1 MALFHNYPYTNFHD
15 LNLDWIIEIVKELKA
30 IVDQIDVDEINRR
43 FSNIES
49 ILATHTADIE
59 LLKSQS
65 TAAAAA
71 INTLQT
77 TVSGIQVDIAQIH
90 SQIDGVIDQI
100 AAAVTELTGDVSA
113 LQSELDTYRT
123 ATDSRLSQL
132 EDAAFGQLVLS
143 PLPYNFLMDMRN
155 GLSKGIT
162 IVQDDSSQTANSI
175 QWVTGGTQTDT
186 ATNKEKL
193 TGTFQIPRF
202 YKSGNQCHLVIP
214 SVLPYRYKMN
224 VDENIY
230 FYAQRY
236 MGAQS
241 INTGIAYIPVTTMG
255 ALLADGGV
263 QNTSSLQHGPLLDLE
278 LVVNQETG
286 DYDLYIYNGRN
297 GRYAYINDYMFTC
310 LMISNIDIR
319 PQATGATLRFYELK
333 TTLFNQF
340 YKGLNADGKIAV
352 AKSQIEDDITYETDK
367 ALKASAVM
375 ESMNF
380 DEDVSVVTSVNRNNS
395 MFSIERVADRLNMS
409 YDYTVTRL
417 YIDMTIVL
425 ENFTSNTDT
434 TLGQFL
440 RGALPTIT
448 LGKTALVNVS
458 AAFGSQIEHSYGSV
472 STTGEL
478 VINVK
483 GASLPSTGTV
493 RITGYIYDVVD
504 NNLP

>member
-1 MALFHNYPYTNFHD
+1 MAIFHEYPYTNFHD
-15 LNLDWIIEIVKELKA
+15 LNLDWIIKIVKELKA
-30 IVDQIDVDEINRR
+30 IVDQIDVDAINAH
-43 FSNIES
+43 FATIDGL
-49 ILATHTADIE
+49 LATH
-59 LLKSQS
+59 SQEIAALQAS
-65 TAAAAA
+65 SSAAADA
-71 INTLQT
+71 ISSLQT
-77 TVSGIQVDIAQIH
+77 LVSGIEVDIAQIH

-100 AAAVTELTGDVSA
+100 AAAVTQLTGDVDA
-113 LQSELDTYRT
+113 LERELDTYRT

-143 PLPYNFLMDMRN
+143 PLPFNFLMDMRN
-155 GLSKGIT
+155 ALSKGVT
-162 IVQDDSSQTANSI
+162 IVQDDSSQGSNSI
-175 QWVTGGTQTDT
+175 QWVTGGSQTNA
-186 ATNKEKL
+186 ATTKENL

-202 YKSGNQCHLVIP
+202 YKTGNQCHLVIP
-214 SVLPYRYKMN
+214 SVFPYRYKMS
-224 VDENIY
+224 VDENVY

-236 MGAQS
+236 MGATS
-241 INTGIAYIPVTTMG
+241 TNTGIAYIPVTTMG
-255 ALLADGGV
+255 ALLAEGGV
-263 QNTSSLQHGPLLDLE
+263 QNSSTLQHGPLLDLE
-278 LVVNQETG
+278 LVVNQTSG

-297 GRYAYINDYMFTC
+297 GLYSNINDFMFTS
-310 LMISNIDIR
+310 LVISNVDIR
-319 PQATGATLRFYELK
+319 PNATGATQRFFELK
-333 TTLFNQF
+333 STIFNQF
-340 YKGLNADGKIAV
+340 YNGLNADGKIAA

-367 ALKASAVM
+367 ALKASTIM
-375 ESMNF
+375 QPMNF

-458 AAFGSQIEHSYGSV
+458 AAFGSVVEHAYGSV

-483 GASLPSTGTV
+483 GTSLPSTGTV
-493 RITGYIYDVVD
+493 RITGYIYDIVD
-504 NNLP
+504 NQAT

>member
-1 MALFHNYPYTNFHD
+1 MAIFHEYPYTNFHD
-15 LNLDWIIEIVKELKA
+15 LNLDWIIKIVKELKA
-30 IVDQIDVDEINRR
+30 IVDQIDVDAINAH
-43 FSNIES
+43 FEQIES
-49 ILATHTADIE
+49 VLATHTAEIE
-59 LLKSQS
+59 QLKSQS

-71 INTLQT
+71 ISSLQT
-77 TVSGIQVDIAQIH
+77 IVSGIQVDIAQIH
-90 SQIDGVIDQI
+90 SQIDGVIEQI
-100 AAAVTELTGDVSA
+100 AAAVTELTGDVDA
-113 LQSELDTYRT
+113 LQAELDTYRT

-162 IVQDDSSQTANSI
+162 IVQDDSSQGSNSI

-186 ATNKEKL
+186 ATTKEKL

-236 MGAQS
+236 MGAS
-241 INTGIAYIPVTTMG
+241 STNTGIAYIPVTTMG

-263 QNTSSLQHGPLLDLE
+263 QNTSTLQHGPLLDLE

-286 DYDLYIYNGRN
+286 DYDLHIYNGRN
-297 GRYAYINDYMFTC
+297 GLYANINDYMFTC
-310 LMISNIDIR
+310 LMISNVDIR
-319 PQATGATLRFYELK
+319 PQASGATLRFYELK

-340 YKGLNADGKIAV
+340 YKGLNADGKIAA

-367 ALKASAVM
+367 GLKASMVM
-375 ESMNF
+375 QPMNF

-395 MFSIERVADRLNMS
+395 MYSIERVADRLNMS

-417 YIDMTIVL
+417 YLDMTIVL

-448 LGKTALVNVS
+448 LGKTALINVS
-458 AAFGSQIEHSYGSV
+458 AAFGSVVEHSYGSV

-478 VINVK
+478 IINVK
-483 GASLPSTGTV
+483 GTSLPSTGTV
-493 RITGYIYDVVD
+493 RITGYVYDIVD
-504 NNLP
+504 NQVP

>member
-1 MALFHNYPYTNFHD
+1 MAIFHEYPYTNFHD
-15 LNLDWIIEIVKELKA
+15 LNLDWIIKIVKELKA
-30 IVDQIDVDEINRR
+30 IVDSIDIDEINRH
-43 FSNIES
+43 FATIDG
-49 ILATHTADIE
+49 ILAEHTADIAA
-59 LLKSQS
+59 LQAQS

-71 INTLQT
+71 ISSLQT
-77 TVSGIQVDIAQIH
+77 TISGMQVDIAQIH

-100 AAAVTELTGDVSA
+100 AAAVTQLTGDVDE
-113 LQSELDTYRT
+113 LQAELDIYRT

-143 PLPYNFLMDMRN
+143 PLPYSFLMDMRN

-162 IVQDDSSQTANSI
+162 IVQDDSSLASNSI

-186 ATNKEKL
+186 ATTKEKL

-236 MGAQS
+236 MGGTS
-241 INTGIAYIPVTTMG
+241 TNTGIAYIPVTTMG
-255 ALLADGGV
+255 YLLADGGV
-263 QNTSSLQHGPLLDLE
+263 QNTNSLQHGPLIDLE

-286 DYDLYIYNGRN
+286 DYDLHIYNGRN
-297 GRYAYINDYMFTC
+297 GLYANINDYMFTC
-310 LMISNIDIR
+310 LMMSNIDIR

-352 AKSQIEDDITYETDK
+352 VKSQLEDNITYETDK
-367 ALKASAVM
+367 ALKAASVM

-380 DEDVSVVTSVNRNNS
+380 DEDLSVVTSVNRNNS

-409 YDYTVTRL
+409 YDYTVTKL

-440 RGALPTIT
+440 RGAFPTIT

-458 AAFGSQIEHSYGSV
+458 AAFGSVIEHAYGSV

-483 GASLPSTGTV
+483 GTNLPATGTV
-493 RITGYIYDVVD
+493 RITGYVYDIVD
-504 NNLP
+504 NNA